1 MKPLYLSSGGH
12 SVAAIFQ
19 PARKAAATSTAVLIV
34 PPFGWDDQTSYRPRR
49 DWSFAL
55 ADAGFAN
62 LRIDLPGTGD
72 SSGTAADG
80 DLVDAWTAA
89 VGSGI
94 DWLRSAGAA
103 RIAVIAL
110 GSGGLISLRAI
121 AAGVIVDDLILWGI
135 PVTGRALIRE
145 IKAFARLEQFQTG
158 EPAEDVASD
167 ELCAGGHMLSAQT
180 LADLSSLDAKAL
192 IGVSG
197 PKRALVLGRDGMGP
211 DGALLEALRDSGA
224 EVDVDPGH
232 GWGAALARPQ
242 STSPTAVFGIV
253 NSWLAA
259 ASADLPR
266 LRQPKAR
273 GFVELGP
280 PGARVRETPIVFERA
295 GQQLY
300 AIVSQPLDAP
310 VADGTIVMFNAGAI
324 RRIGPNRI
332 WTEAARRWA
341 AAGIPVIRVDIEGIG
356 DAGGE
361 GGKYAEGDEAFY
373 TPDLVEQARGALQLA
388 EEMGLP
394 ARFLLGGLCSGAYW
408 SFELAVS
415 DPRVRGVMMLNP
427 RLLVFDAGAEGNREL
442 RKLGRILTRSGF
454 RNMLLEKRKLR
465 RAGRFT
471 SYLLKTPQ
479 RMISHPARTARERL
493 SEALRI
499 LHRRGQRIDVAFS
512 GDEPLHQELSDHRSR
527 VELGAMGVEV
537 HDLPYKSHTLK
548 PLNAQKAAHAWLD
561 EVVQRNFAGLRATA
575 DENYEPACFSAAHR
589 KGAGRS
595 R

>member
-1 MKPLYLSSGGH
+1 MKPFYLTSGDH

-19 PARKAAATSTAVLIV
+19 SVKKAIATNTAVLIV
-34 PPFGWDDQTSYRPRR
+34 PPFGWDDQTSYRPRH

-55 ADAGFAN
+55 AEAGFAN

-72 SSGTAADG
+72 SSGTASDAN
-80 DLVDAWTAA
+80 LVDAWVAA
-89 VGSGI
+89 VSAGI
-94 DWLRSAGAA
+94 DWLRKTGAG

-110 GSGGLISLRAI
+110 GSGGLVTLQAMARGA
-121 AAGVIVDDLILWGI
+121 IVDDLVLWGM
-135 PVTGRALIRE
+135 PNTGRALIRE
-145 IKAFARLEQFQTG
+145 IRAFARLEQFQTG
-158 EPAEDVASD
+158 EPAEDMPRD
-167 ELCAGGHMLSAQT
+167 ELCAGGHILSAQT
-180 LADLSSLDAKAL
+180 LEDLSSLDARAL
-192 IGVSG
+192 LAIAG
-197 PKRALVLGRDGMGP
+197 PARSLVLGRDGLGP
-211 DGALLEALRDSGA
+211 DGALLEALRTAGF
-224 EVDVDPGH
+224 DVDTDPGY

-242 STSPTAVFGIV
+242 STSPKALFEIV
-253 NSWLAA
+253 NRWLALSA
-259 ASADLPR
+259 AAVDR
-266 LRQPKAR
+266 LRQPRAK
-273 GFVELGP
+273 GFLEIGP

-300 AIVSQPLDAP
+300 AIVSRPVDAQ
-310 VADGTIVMFNAGAI
+310 VADGTIIMFNAGAI

-373 TPDLVEQARGALQLA
+373 TPDLVEQARGALELA
-388 EEMGLP
+388 DEIGLP
-394 ARFLLGGLCSGAYW
+394 DRFLLGGLCSGAYW

-427 RLLVFDAGAEGNREL
+427 RLLVFDAAAEGNREM

-454 RNMLLEKRKLR
+454 RNMLLEKRKLH

-479 RMISHPARTARERL
+479 RMMLRPARTAREEL
-493 SEALRI
+493 SEALCT
-499 LHRRGQRIDVAFS
+499 LHRRGQRVDIAFS
-512 GDEPLHQELSDHRSR
+512 GDEPLHHELSDQRSLA
-527 VELGAMGVEV
+527 ELSAMGVEV

-548 PLNAQKAAHAWLD
+548 PIKAQSAAHAWLD
-561 EVVQRNFAGLRATA
+561 EVVQRNFPHLQVAAEAKPELI
-575 DENYEPACFSAAHR
+575 CVSAAQ
-589 KGAGRS
+589 ALA
-595 R
+595 